1 MKKTLVIMLALFL
14 AIPAISYAGSA
25 TSRWDLTI
33 GGNIKFDVGW
43 SDQSGAMSGNDM
55 WTGQNADRNPA
66 SGNRTLYDKYG
77 TQLWGAGE
85 TGLNFFVK
93 GPDAWGAKTHAF
105 ISGDFTGFWG
115 SATNG
120 INFPNGYNNFD
131 LVIADMGF
139 DWANTSLDF
148 GVGGSFWGEP
158 MTFTLSNAWNQF
170 GIGGKGAAPVAP
182 QITIVQRF
190 AKGWS
195 AGFGIMSPE
204 NTINQQTSPAG
215 VSPTPN
221 AQLLGNAF
229 RTPLPLFEGKFG
241 YSSDSCG
248 KVGPWQL
255 DVEVDGFWS
264 QIRRIYGPTFT
275 SKDMNEYNVDL
286 KVIVPI
292 IPEHNGNKAGAFYA
306 DGEIFYG
313 AGGGDPGQWDANAG
327 GTSWLTYYNN
337 YRADPG
343 DFSAAPIWGVYGHA
357 QFYFTDQVS
366 VNGWYVAAWS
376 NPSDAMKFSSAALN
390 ANGGEGAITSEQN
403 YALNLMYDVNPAVRL
418 PWSGATR

>member
-148 GVGGSFWGEP
+148 GVGG
-158 MTFTLSNAWNQF
+158 
-170 GIGGKGAAPVAP
+170 
-182 QITIVQRF
+182 
-190 AKGWS
+190 
-195 AGFGIMSPE
+195 
-204 NTINQQTSPAG
+204 
-215 VSPTPN
+215 
-221 AQLLGNAF
+221 
-229 RTPLPLFEGKFG
+229 
-241 YSSDSCG
+241 
-248 KVGPWQL
+248 
-255 DVEVDGFWS
+255 
-264 QIRRIYGPTFT
+264 
-275 SKDMNEYNVDL
+275 
-286 KVIVPI
+286 
-292 IPEHNGNKAGAFYA
+292 
-306 DGEIFYG
+306 
-313 AGGGDPGQWDANAG
+313 
-327 GTSWLTYYNN
+327 
-337 YRADPG
+337 
-343 DFSAAPIWGVYGHA
+343 
-357 QFYFTDQVS
+357 
-366 VNGWYVAAWS
+366 
-376 NPSDAMKFSSAALN
+376 
-390 ANGGEGAITSEQN
+390 
-403 YALNLMYDVNPAVRL
+403 
-418 PWSGATR
+418 